1 MSDQAA
7 IHRQLKIKSGVASR
21 LSKEHN
27 LYRTEAEQQKRKL
40 DKYIAENGDHW
51 EVGNATR
58 MLDEANR
65 MIEDSAKR
73 LGAAV
78 DVLRAYI
85 ITVKKEPAF
94 AEDDELKKAEEVLQ
108 MTSV

>member
-1 MSDQAA
+1 MSDQAG
-7 IHRQLKIKSGVASR
+7 IRRQLKIKSGVANR

-40 DKYIAENGDHW
+40 DKYIAEEGDHW

-73 LGAAV
+73 LGTAV
-78 DVLRAYI
+78 DDLRSFIVSIVA
-85 ITVKKEPAF
+85 A
-94 AEDDELKKAEEVLQ
+94 
-108 MTSV
+108 

>member
-7 IHRQLKIKSGVASR
+7 IRRQLKIKSGVVNR
-21 LSKEHN
+21 LLKEHK

-40 DKYIAENGDHW
+40 DKYVAENGDHW

-58 MLDEANR
+58 MMDEANK

-78 DVLRAYI
+78 DDLRSFI
-85 ITVKKEPAF
+85 ITAEKEPGM
-94 AEDDELKKAEEVLQ
+94 AEDEELLKAKEALQ
-108 MTSV
+108 MASV